1 MRRLVC
7 PYCFA
12 ETTRR
17 RLRFRCV
24 GSGAG
29 RGGGCASELD
39 RKYAEHMGSTAAAF
53 LPPVFDANGRKP
65 RAVHAVCN
73 QLSLRRVCPNCHSDL
88 PGDYCDVD
96 SRLVALVGAKYS
108 GKSTF
113 IGVLLHE
120 LMNRVGQELC
130 AALNACDDRT
140 SRRYRD
146 DFERP
151 LYQRRSLLPTTQSAG
166 TDLRTPLVYRL
177 TVRRRRWLLRRSASL
192 TLVLFDTAGEDLA
205 SEASTDRHLRYLGVA
220 DAIVFLVDPGELPGA
235 AADVR
240 PAARGESPPRPG
252 TSPPQQR
259 PDDPLDVI
267 RRVTGLLRARLAR
280 PAPKRLPIAVAVAL
294 TKIDAFDAALMSS
307 SPLQCDRRRDGRLDL
322 ADRGLVQ
329 EQVRALLDRWG
340 VGSLDRELAESYRE
354 YGLFGLSA
362 LGRMPRGGDI
372 DPAGISPHRVEDPL
386 LWLLHRFH
394 MISASRG

>member
-1 MRRLVC
+1 LVC

-17 RLRFRCV
+17 RLRFRCA

-29 RGGGCASELD
+29 RTGGCAPELD
-39 RKYAEHMGSTAAAF
+39 SVYAEHMGSAAGAV
-53 LPPVFDANGRKP
+53 LPPVFDADGRKP

-73 QLSLRRVCPNCHSDL
+73 QLSLRRVCPGCHSDL

-96 SRLVALVGAKYS
+96 SRLVALVGAKNS

-113 IGVLLHE
+113 IGVLVHE
-120 LMNRVGQELC
+120 LMNRVGQELG

-146 DFERP
+146 DFERL
-151 LYQRRSLLPTTQSAG
+151 LYQDRSVPETTQSAAAG
-166 TDLRTPLVYRL
+166 LRAPLVYRL
-177 TVRRRRWLLRRSASL
+177 TVRRRRWLLRRGVSL
-192 TLVLFDTAGEDLA
+192 TLVLFDTAGEDLT
-205 SEASTDRHLRYLGVA
+205 SEGSTDRHLRYLGVA
-220 DAIVFLVDPGELPGA
+220 DAIVFLVDPLELPGA
-235 AADVR
+235 AADLR
-240 PAARGESPPRPG
+240 PAAHAMSPPGQPPG
-252 TSPPQQR
+252 QP

-267 RRVTGLLRARLAR
+267 RRVTTLLRARLAR

-294 TKIDAFDAALMSS
+294 TKIDAFDAALMSN
-307 SPLQCDRRRDGRLDL
+307 SPLHRDRRRDGRLDL

-340 VGSLDRELAESYRE
+340 EGSLDRELAESYRV

-362 LGRMPRGGDI
+362 LGRMPRGRDI

-394 MISASRG
+394 MISASGG